1 MTNRQT
7 IKEELKALAKQIRT
21 AKIEYKEGQRSFN
34 VFSFTYGHPEN
45 LGDQFR
51 LSHIAWSLAK
61 GRTYEQVEN
70 RVKEEN
76 ELTESDWD
84 SINKEKAEY
93 LALLEA
99 DKEAYEAK
107 ESAV

>member
-7 IKEELKALAKQIRT
+7 IKEELKALAKQIRI

-51 LSHIAWSLAK
+51 LCHIAWSLAR
-61 GRTYEQVEN
+61 GRTYEQIEN
-70 RVKEEN
+70 KVKDEN
-76 ELTESDWD
+76 KLSDQAWEKINSRRANYESLLLADRAA
-84 SINKEKAEY
+84 KE
-93 LALLEA
+93 
-99 DKEAYEAK
+99 